1 MNDTLR
7 RRIAAAAGTGGFA
20 FLVYL
25 LTLAPSLDF
34 IDAGELAAVAHTFGI
49 AHPTGYPLFTL
60 LAGVWSWLPLGDGIV
75 RLNVFAALC
84 AALGAGFFTDALWHL
99 LGLKGVKKTGK
110 KKAVHA
116 AMSDSTRL
124 IASVIGALAIAFS
137 RTYWRTALSIEVYA
151 LHMLM
156 LALLMWALARLL
168 LAMQDT
174 PSQGSVRRHIV
185 VLALLLGLSF
195 SNHMSTVFLLPAL
208 FVLLAVLLRQKLL
221 SARTALTAAGSFAA
235 GLLPYLYLPLRAS
248 AHPWLNWGNPES
260 WERFI
265 WHLSG
270 KQYSVWMFSSADA
283 WKKQFANVTSLLPGD
298 VQYVALLAA
307 AVGMIVLIRRNAL
320 AGAVL
325 LLLFVTCVVW
335 AAGYEIHDIDSYLLL
350 ALAVLGAWTATGIAA
365 ITQWLAQTM
374 SVKFRHPAVVGVVFI
389 LPLALNAQGVSQR
402 GNYLV
407 EDYTKNMFAS
417 LEKHALVFSYQWDY
431 WVSASLYYQAVE
443 NFRTDV
449 VVLDKELFRRS
460 WYIEQLRVN
469 YPDVYEQ
476 SVDAIAAFEV
486 ELYKF
491 EHDLPYDPAT
501 IEAAFN
507 RMINSIIEKSYAS
520 RPVYVTIE
528 MEQQFAPDFIRV
540 PVGLAFRLYRPDEVP
555 RYEALPFPQLQHRP
569 FASDERLPLALPG
582 MYGSMLLNR
591 AVYAHRAGYYREAV
605 PFFERAAAFVPGDSR
620 LLQWK
625 QRNDQALRSG
635 RMAGDPADV
644 PPQSGEEAEQ

>member
-1 MNDTLR
+1 MNESLR
-7 RRIAAAAGTGGFA
+7 LRTAAAAGTGGLT
-20 FLVYL
+20 FLAYL

-49 AHPTGYPLFTL
+49 AHPTGYPLFTM

-84 AALGAGFFTDALWHL
+84 AAIGAGFFTDALWHL
-99 LGLKGVKKTGK
+99 LGLKTAKKTSR
-110 KKAVHA
+110 KKAVSS
-116 AMSDSTRL
+116 AMSESTRM
-124 IASVIGALAIAFS
+124 IAAVIGALAIAFS

-156 LALLMWALARLL
+156 LALLMWALARLF
-168 LAMQDT
+168 LAMQDA
-174 PSQGSVRRHIV
+174 PSPGIVGRR
-185 VLALLLGLSF
+185 LLLLGLLLGLSF

-208 FVLLAVLLRQKLL
+208 LVLLVTILRKKLL
-221 SARTALTAAGSFAA
+221 GMRELLTAAAAFAA
-235 GLLPYLYLPLRAS
+235 GLLPYLYLPLRAA

-283 WKKQFANVTSLLPGD
+283 WKKQFANVTSMLPGD
-298 VQYVALLAA
+298 VQYLVLIAA
-307 AVGMIVLIRRNAL
+307 AVGMIALIRRNAM
-320 AGAVL
+320 AGSVL
-325 LLLFVTCVVW
+325 LLLFLTCIVW
-335 AAGYEIHDIDSYLLL
+335 AAGYDIHDIDSYLLL
-350 ALAVLGAWTATGIAA
+350 ALAVMGAWTAIGAAA
-365 ITQWLAQTM
+365 ITQWIAQSM
-374 SVKFRHPAVVGVVFI
+374 SIQYRHPAVSGVVFI
-389 LPLALNAQGVSQR
+389 LPLALNAATVSQR

-417 LEKHALVFSYQWDY
+417 LEKNALVLSYQWDY

-443 NFRTDV
+443 DFRTDV
-449 VVLDKELFRRS
+449 IVLDKELFRRS

-469 YPDVYEQ
+469 YPDVYSR
-476 SVDAIAAFEV
+476 SVEEIAAFEV

-491 EHDLPYDPAT
+491 EHDLPYDPAS
-501 IEAAFN
+501 IETAFN
-507 RMINSIIEKSYAS
+507 RMINSFIEKNYAQ

-528 MEQQFAPDFIRV
+528 MEQQFAADFVRV
-540 PVGLAFRLYRPDEVP
+540 PVGLAFRLYKAEDVP
-555 RYEALPFPQLQHRP
+555 PYDALPFPELKYRP
-569 FASDERLPLALPG
+569 FESTERLPLALPG

-591 AVYAHRAGYYREAV
+591 AVYAHRDGRYSEAA
-605 PFFERAAAFVPGDSR
+605 PFFDRAAEFVPGDNR
-620 LLQWK
+620 LMQWK

-635 RMAGDPADV
+635 ASIGGSTDE
-644 PPQSGEEAEQ
+644 PPQRLEGSGQ

>member
-1 MNDTLR
+1 MNETVR

-25 LTLAPSLDF
+25 FTLAPSLDF

-49 AHPTGYPLFTL
+49 AHPTGYPLFTM
-60 LAGVWSWLPLGDGIV
+60 LAGVWSWLPLGDGIM

-99 LGLKGVKKTGK
+99 LGLKAVKKTGK
-110 KKAVHA
+110 KKAVLV
-116 AMSDSTRL
+116 AMSDSTRM

-156 LALLMWALARLL
+156 LALLVWALARLF
-168 LAMQDT
+168 LAMQDASS
-174 PSQGSVRRHIV
+174 PGAVGRHLV

-208 FVLLAVLLRQKLL
+208 LVLFVVLLRKRLL
-221 SARTALTAAGSFAA
+221 AIRTVFVAAGAFAA

-283 WKKQFANVTSLLPGD
+283 WKKQFANVTALLPGD

-307 AVGMIVLIRRNAL
+307 AVGMIVLFRRNAL
-320 AGAVL
+320 AGSIL

-335 AAGYEIHDIDSYLLL
+335 AAGYDIHDIDSYLLL
-350 ALAVLGAWTATGIAA
+350 ALAILGAWIATGTAA
-365 ITQWLAQTM
+365 ITQWLVQTT
-374 SVKFRHPAVVGVVFI
+374 SLKFRHPAVVGAVFI

-417 LEKHALVFSYQWDY
+417 LEKNALVLSYQWDY

-443 NFRTDV
+443 KFRTDV

-476 SVDAIAAFEV
+476 SVEAIAAFEV

-507 RMINSIIEKSYAS
+507 RMINSLIEKSYAT

-528 MEQQFAPDFIRV
+528 MEQQFAPDFVRV
-540 PVGLAFRLYRPDEVP
+540 PVGLAFRLYRPGEVP
-555 RYEALPFPQLQHRP
+555 PYAALPFPELRHRP
-569 FASDERLPLALPG
+569 FESRERLPQALPG

-635 RMAGDPADV
+635 SVTGDTADV
-644 PPQSGEEAEQ
+644 LRQHSVEAEQ